1 MERDAT
7 LEDFLEPG
15 EQESSATATGGPA
28 GDNHDDKTAALE
40 ERLPSTMS
48 YRPDGGTCG
57 ACGAVVER
65 RWRDEAGLVCG
76 DCKRW

>member
-7 LEDFLEPG
+7 LEDFLDPG
-15 EQESSATATGGPA
+15 EHEPSATATGESGS
-28 GDNHDDKTAALE
+28 DNHDDKTADFE
-40 ERLPSTMS
+40 ERPPPTMS
-48 YRPDGGTCG
+48 YRPDSGTCE

-65 RWRDEAGLVCG
+65 RWRDEAGLVCS